1 MCLMDSVECNNTIL
15 YGKGTSEVKKEA
27 WEKVTARVNAVGGC
41 TKSGDGWK
49 NAFTVWKSHIRKK
62 IREGTT
68 LTDLEE
74 RCSKLS
80 GLPTVATG
88 METITE
94 LGMLPV
100 EDNITIGTVLELQD
114 VEIEHQQEE
123 DLEQEMEQAG
133 PSTIVEPKGT
143 TVKKNRPRK
152 TPNELLENHT
162 LATVDGLQNISLG
175 LQSLASAINN
185 LAKAIRE
192 GSHDNQK

>member
-1 MCLMDSVECNNTIL
+1 
-15 YGKGTSEVKKEA
+15 
-27 WEKVTARVNAVGGC
+27 
-41 TKSGDGWK
+41 
-49 NAFTVWKSHIRKK
+49 
-62 IREGTT
+62 
-68 LTDLEE
+68 
-74 RCSKLS
+74 
-80 GLPTVATG
+80 

-185 LAKAIRE
+185 LAEAIRE